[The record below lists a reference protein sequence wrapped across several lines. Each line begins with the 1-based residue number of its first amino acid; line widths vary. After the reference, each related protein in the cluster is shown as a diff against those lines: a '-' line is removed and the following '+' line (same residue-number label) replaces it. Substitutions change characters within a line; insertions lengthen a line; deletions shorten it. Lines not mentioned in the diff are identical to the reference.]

1 MPQRSAPVE
10 YSPDPYL
17 YLPAGYYDRV
27 FRRGRGVQWFWHLE
41 RFCRV
46 ERAIPS
52 GVESVLDLGCGPGTF
67 LGRAERD
74 FSSALGIDL
83 APAQIEYARRH
94 YERRGLEF
102 QVADVTALESSRRFD
117 AVVAIEV
124 IEHLPADGTAEI
136 LERIRGLVKP
146 GGWAILTTPNYRSL
160 WPLLEWAVSRV
171 GPADYRAQHINRFT
185 EDRAR
190 RELAAAGFEDI
201 WSETF
206 FVAAPFL
213 AALSARLARAGLR
226 LESRLLP
233 RLGSEILVRGRRP
246 AE

>member
-1 MPQRSAPVE
+1 MAQTSDFAG
-10 YSPDPYL
+10 YSPEPYL
-17 YLPAGYYDRV
+17 QLPAGYYDRV

-41 RFCRV
+41 RFRRV
-46 ERAIPS
+46 ERAIPP

-67 LGRAERD
+67 LGRAERR
-74 FSSALGIDL
+74 FGAALGIDL

-94 YERRGLEF
+94 YARPGLDF

-124 IEHLPADGTAEI
+124 IEHLPAEGIAEV
-136 LERIRGLVKP
+136 LERVRGLVKP
-146 GGWAILTTPNYRSL
+146 GGWAVLTTPNYRSL

-171 GPADYRAQHINRFT
+171 GPADYRAQHINHFT

-190 RELAAAGFEDI
+190 KELAAAGFEDI

-213 AALSARLARAGLR
+213 AALSSRLARSGLR